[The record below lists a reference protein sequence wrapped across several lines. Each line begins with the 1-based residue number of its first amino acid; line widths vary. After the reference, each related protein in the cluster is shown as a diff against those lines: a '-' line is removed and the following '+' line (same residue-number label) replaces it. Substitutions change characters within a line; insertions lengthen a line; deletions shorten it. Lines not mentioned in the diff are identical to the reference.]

1 MLYISHVKKRIFYL
15 FIISFQISSIL
26 SNLEKCYSIKNCES
40 CPELDFCAKCKPG
53 FIFNKPKT
61 KCNANKISPN
71 AKKNLALNN
80 NLKKNTTNNANN
92 ILPNS
97 NQTMIQK
104 NQINQKPAFD
114 PFANIPFASIEKMKQ
129 KDLNRVK
136 INKMLI
142 IILIVLVLSI
152 IVSAAYDLFKKIFN
166 RVEDDDIQ
174 EESSRVAIH

>member
-1 MLYISHVKKRIFYL
+1 ML
-15 FIISFQISSIL
+15 
-26 SNLEKCYSIKNCES
+26 IKF
-40 CPELDFCAKCKPG
+40 LLKQ
-53 FIFNKPKT
+53 
-61 KCNANKISPN
+61 
-71 AKKNLALNN
+71 KKNLPLNN

-152 IVSAAYDLFKKIFN
+152 IISAAYDLFKKIFN

-174 EESSRVAIH
+174 EESSRVEIH